1 MGTQVTVRGVSEELH
16 DRLRRLAK
24 ERGESL
30 NATVLHL
37 LAEAV
42 GLERRR
48 KRLSRYAS
56 WTSEDLA
63 EFETS
68 LREQRQVDDDLWD

>member
-1 MGTQVTVRGVSEELH
+1 MSTQVTVRGVSQALPEPLH
-16 DRLRRLAK
+16 RLAK

-30 NATVLHL
+30 NAVVLAL
-37 LAEAV
+37 LEEAV
-42 GLERRR
+42 GLDARR

-63 EFETS
+63 EFEDS
-68 LREQRQVDDDLWD
+68 LRAQRQVDDELWD

>member
-1 MGTQVTVRGVSEELH
+1 MSTQVTVRGVSEELH
-16 DRLRRLAK
+16 EQLRRLAT

-42 GLERRR
+42 GLEGRR
-48 KRLSRYAS
+48 KQLARYAS

-63 EFETS
+63 EFESS
-68 LREQRQVDDDLWD
+68 LREQRTIDDDLWD

>member
-1 MGTQVTVRGVSEELH
+1 MGTQVTVRGVSQELH
-16 DRLRRLAK
+16 EQLRRLAE

-42 GLERRR
+42 GLEGRR
-48 KRLSRYAS
+48 KRLARHAS

-63 EFETS
+63 EFEGS
-68 LREQRQVDDDLWD
+68 LSEQRKVDDKLWD